1 MAVRALGIEVVMT
14 RRLDD
19 ALTTGRFAVTA
30 ELGPPRDP
38 DGASIRAA
46 AEVFAGLVDAV
57 NVTDNQAATVKVSA
71 IACAVLLLDEGVDP
85 ILQITGRDR
94 NLMAVQSD
102 LLGAWVL
109 GVRTVLVLSGD
120 PLAVG
125 PYDALA
131 THVPD
136 LDARRLAR
144 LITSMNSGA
153 LAAGETLRRP
163 TAFRIVGAANPLL
176 DSPERLISK
185 LDSGVTL
192 LQSNIVYDVERFAD
206 WLSPLV
212 RLGITER
219 APLLVGVAPP
229 RNRRMLEYL
238 HRNIPGVEVDD
249 GTFARMD
256 GLEGNVAKAEGI
268 EIAADLVEQL
278 RSMPGVAGVHLM
290 APGWETEAVPWLV
303 ERAGLAYRSHTS
315 SDGSQA
321 ARAKGAHVNGDE

>member
-1 MAVRALGIEVVMT
+1 
-14 RRLDD
+14 LDD
-19 ALTTGRFAVTA
+19 ALTSGRFAVTA

-38 DGASIRAA
+38 DSARIRAA
-46 AEVFAGLVDAV
+46 AAVFAGLVDAV

-71 IACAVLLLDEGVDP
+71 IACAAVLLDEGVDP

-144 LITSMNSGA
+144 LITSMNGGS

-163 TAFRIVGAANPLL
+163 TAFRIGGAANPLF
-176 DSPERLISK
+176 DSPEQLTSK

-192 LQSNIVYDVERFAD
+192 LQSNIVYDVERFAE

-212 RLGITER
+212 GLGLTKR

-229 RNRRMLEYL
+229 RSSRMLEHL

-249 GTFARMD
+249 ATFARMD
-256 GLEGNVAKAEGI
+256 GLEGDAAKAEGV
-268 EIAADLVEQL
+268 EIAADVIERL
-278 RSMPGVAGVHLM
+278 RSIPGVAGVHLM
-290 APGWETEAVPWLV
+290 APGWETEAVPWIV
-303 ERAGLAYRSHTS
+303 ERAGLAYFSNTS

-321 ARAKGAHVNGDE
+321 ARSKGAHVNADD

>member
-1 MAVRALGIEVVMT
+1 
-14 RRLDD
+14 LDD

-38 DGASIRAA
+38 DSAGIRAA
-46 AEVFAGLVDAV
+46 AEIFAGLVDAV

-71 IACAVLLLDEGVDP
+71 LACASLLLDEGVDP

-131 THVPD
+131 THVRD
-136 LDARRLAR
+136 VDARRLAR
-144 LITSMNSGA
+144 LITTMNGGS

-176 DSPERLISK
+176 DPPEHLISK

-192 LQSNIVYDVERFAD
+192 LQSNIVYDVERFAE
-206 WLSPLV
+206 WLTPLV

-229 RNRRMLEYL
+229 RSSRMLEHL

-249 GTFARMD
+249 ATFARMD
-256 GLEGNVAKAEGI
+256 GLEGDAAKVAGV
-268 EIAADLVEQL
+268 EIAADLIEQL
-278 RSMPGVAGVHLM
+278 RSIPGVAGVHLM

-303 ERAGLAYRSHTS
+303 DRAGLAYS
-315 SDGSQA
+315 SNMSTGGSQA
-321 ARAKGAHVNGDE
+321 ARAKGAHVNADE

>member
-1 MAVRALGIEVVMT
+1 
-14 RRLDD
+14 LDD
-19 ALTTGRFAVTA
+19 ALTSGRFAVTA
-30 ELGPPRDP
+30 ERRPRDP
-38 DGASIRAA
+38 DGARIRAA
-46 AEVFAGLVDAV
+46 AEVFGGLVDAV

-71 IACAVLLLDEGVDP
+71 IACAVLLLGEGVDP
-85 ILQITGRDR
+85 ILQVTGRDR

-131 THVPD
+131 THVRD
-136 LDARRLAR
+136 LDSLRLTR
-144 LITSMNSGA
+144 LLTTINGGS

-163 TAFRIVGAANPLL
+163 TAFRIGGAANPLF
-176 DSPERLISK
+176 DSPEHLISK

-192 LQSNIVYDVERFAD
+192 LQSNIVYDVERFAE

-212 RLGITER
+212 RLGITTR

-229 RNRRMLEYL
+229 RSTRMLEHL

-249 GTFARMD
+249 ATFARMD
-256 GLEGNVAKAEGI
+256 GLEGDAAKAEGV
-268 EIAADLVEQL
+268 EIAADVIERL
-278 RSMPGVAGVHLM
+278 RSIPGVAGVHLM
-290 APGWETEAVPWLV
+290 APGWETEAVPWIV
-303 ERAGLAYRSHTS
+303 ERAGLANYPNMS

-321 ARAKGAHVNGDE
+321 ARAKGAHVNADD

>member
-1 MAVRALGIEVVMT
+1 MRIT

-19 ALTTGRFAVTA
+19 ALATGRFAVTA

-38 DGASIRAA
+38 DSGTIRAA

-71 IACAVLLLDEGVDP
+71 LASAAVLLDEGVDP

-102 LLGAWVL
+102 LLGAWML

-125 PYDALA
+125 LYGERA
-131 THVPD
+131 THVRD

-144 LITSMNSGA
+144 LITTMNGGS
-153 LAAGETLRRP
+153 LAAGEPLRRP
-163 TAFRIVGAANPLL
+163 TAFRIVGAANPLV
-176 DSPERLISK
+176 DSPERLTSK

-192 LQSNIVYDVERFAD
+192 LQSNIVFDVERFAE

-212 RLGITER
+212 GLGITAR
-219 APLLVGVAPP
+219 APLLVGVTAP
-229 RNRRMLEYL
+229 RSSRMLEHL
-238 HRNIPGVEVDD
+238 HRNIPGVEVDE
-249 GTFARMD
+249 TTVARMD
-256 GLEGNVAKAEGI
+256 GLEGDAAKAEGV
-268 EIAADLVEQL
+268 EIAVDVINQL
-278 RSMPGVAGVHLM
+278 RSIPDVAGVHLM
-290 APGWETEAVPWLV
+290 APGWETEAVPWIV
-303 ERAGLAYRSHTS
+303 ERAGLGYLSNVSA
-315 SDGSQA
+315 DGPEA
-321 ARAKGAHVNGDE
+321 ARAGEGHVEIDD

>member
-1 MAVRALGIEVVMT
+1 VAIAG
-14 RRLDD
+14 RLDD
-19 ALTTGRFAVTA
+19 ALTSGRFAVTA

-38 DGASIRAA
+38 DGAAIRAA
-46 AEVFAGLVDAV
+46 ADVFAGLVDAV

-71 IACAVLLLDEGVDP
+71 LACAALLLDEGVDP

-125 PYDALA
+125 PYGALA
-131 THVPD
+131 THVRD

-144 LITSMNSGA
+144 LITTMNGGS
-153 LAAGETLRRP
+153 LAAGEQLRHP
-163 TAFRIVGAANPLL
+163 TAFRVVGAANPLL
-176 DSPERLISK
+176 DSPEHLASK

-192 LQSNIVYDVERFAD
+192 LQSNIVYDVERFAE
-206 WLSPLV
+206 WLTPLV
-212 RLGITER
+212 GLGITDR

-229 RNRRMLEYL
+229 RSSRMLEHL

-249 GTFARMD
+249 ATFARMD
-256 GLEGNVAKAEGI
+256 GLEGDAAKAEGV
-268 EIAADLVEQL
+268 EIAANLIEQL
-278 RSMPGVAGVHLM
+278 QSLPGVAGVHLM
-290 APGWETEAVPWLV
+290 APGWEIEAVPWIV
-303 ERAGLAYRSHTS
+303 ERARLGRRSNAS
-315 SDGSQA
+315 SGGPHA
-321 ARAKGAHVNGDE
+321 ARANEARVDADE